1 VSGSRYPVGSDR
13 LSVDEMLRESDDF
26 FLERGPVHKTLRT
39 LAESLERE
47 SISYAVLGGMA
58 LYLLGYR
65 RFTSDVD
72 LLLTPG
78 GLESFRDR
86 LVGRGYAIAF
96 PGARRTFRDQRTGVK
111 IDVITTGEYPGD
123 EKPKAVSFP
132 DPGVAAIDLD
142 GIRVI
147 ALENLIELKLA
158 SGLSA
163 AHRMHID
170 LADVQ
175 RLIEEIGL
183 PSDLAEKLDPSVRS
197 EYRRLWELAQRRK
210 EGPHERE

>member
-1 VSGSRYPVGSDR
+1 
-13 LSVDEMLRESDDF
+13 MLRESDDF

-78 GLESFRDR
+78 GLQSFRDR

-123 EKPKAVSFP
+123 EKPKA
-132 DPGVAAIDLD
+132 
-142 GIRVI
+142 
-147 ALENLIELKLA
+147 EEL
-158 SGLSA
+158 
-163 AHRMHID
+163 
-170 LADVQ
+170 
-175 RLIEEIGL
+175 GL

-197 EYRRLWELAQRRK
+197 EYQRLWELAQRRR